1 MTELSI
7 MIIGVGSREMA
18 PIPTFSLFGTGG
30 TERQSGP
37 FVFGRNVLSFHWRIH
52 YCSPSAT
59 YQPNF
64 EEPRVESR
72 PRYRQVAAK
81 SVSSVSHH
89 VVL

>member
-37 FVFGRNVLSFHWRIH
+37 FVLGRNVLSFFLGVYI
-52 YCSPSAT
+52 
-59 YQPNF
+59 N
-64 EEPRVESR
+64 
-72 PRYRQVAAK
+72 
-81 SVSSVSHH
+81 
-89 VVL
+89 VVLPQPISRILKNQELSLVLGIGKLLQNL